1 MDTDDLEPLWTPL
14 DKPDLQTMSL
24 EQLVEYIAE
33 MEAEIVRANEVIA
46 VKRDARGA
54 ADAVKVAGSHR
65 HHHSRHHLRSRRSR
79 RCRCRVADPDASP

>member
-33 MEAEIVRANEVIA
+33 LEAEIARARESIA
-46 VKRDARGA
+46 LKQEARQGA
-54 ADAVKVAGSHR
+54 ESVFKS
-65 HHHSRHHLRSRRSR
+65 
-79 RCRCRVADPDASP
+79 

>member
-1 MDTDDLEPLWTPL
+1 MDTDDLEPVRTQL

-33 MEAEIVRANEVIA
+33 MEAEIARANEVIA

-54 ADAVKVAGSHR
+54 ADAVFKI
-65 HHHSRHHLRSRRSR
+65 
-79 RCRCRVADPDASP
+79 

>member
-1 MDTDDLEPLWTPL
+1 MDTDDFAPLWTPL

-33 MEAEIVRANEVIA
+33 MEAEIARAKEVIA

-54 ADAVKVAGSHR
+54 ADAVFKI
-65 HHHSRHHLRSRRSR
+65 
-79 RCRCRVADPDASP
+79 

>member
-33 MEAEIVRANEVIA
+33 MEAEIARAKETIA
-46 VKRDARGA
+46 VKRDARGV
-54 ADAVKVAGSHR
+54 ADAVFKI
-65 HHHSRHHLRSRRSR
+65 
-79 RCRCRVADPDASP
+79 

>member
-54 ADAVKVAGSHR
+54 ADAVFKI
-65 HHHSRHHLRSRRSR
+65 
-79 RCRCRVADPDASP
+79 